1 VVSPRSWLDQ
11 RTDVFL
17 AEASAHGL
25 HAPRKAV
32 ASLIDAAVSRVALR
46 MRITPRSARQY
57 VSDDDVRALVHDA
70 AESMTAEAPG
80 TQLADLDPTHTVPIA
95 LAGRTVAGLAII
107 TELATSAGT
116 DLDRGELIN
125 ELNQTLSLIT
135 EWGTAIEAAA
145 TADNPAVEVHEA
157 AIHRTVREFE
167 RGRTHL
173 GSGITPL
180 DGGDP
185 DALSDAFAGNI
196 TALRAEL

>member
-1 VVSPRSWLDQ
+1 LDQ

-25 HAPRKAV
+25 QAPRKAV
-32 ASLIDAAVSRVALR
+32 ASLIETALSRVALR

-57 VSDDDVRALVHDA
+57 FSDDEVRALVHDA
-70 AESMTAEAPG
+70 ASSMTAQAPG
-80 TQLADLDPTHTVPIA
+80 QQLIDLDPTHTVPIA

-107 TELATSAGT
+107 TELATTAGA
-116 DLDRGELIN
+116 DLDRHELIN

-145 TADNPAVEVHEA
+145 STEQTSVAVHEA

-173 GSGITPL
+173 ASGITPL

-185 DALSDAFAGNI
+185 DALSNAFAGNI
-196 TALRAEL
+196 AALREEL